1 MLVLVVERVVELGVE
16 VELVELSMLILLEDD
31 CVKVGVEVWLVVVV
45 EVKIDKVLVV
55 IVIKVVLLLED

>member
-1 MLVLVVERVVELGVE
+1 VVELGVE

>member
-45 EVKIDKVLVV
+45 DSNFKAP
-55 IVIKVVLLLED
+55 